1 MKEELNL
8 HKIKNKLLWIN
19 SATWAV
25 ESYELQNV
33 PSTFRHERATP
44 LETFQQ
50 LYSPWPYSKTFFFFF
65 YGVQKHYAEQIAHDM
80 TVTSSTL
87 ITDRIS
93 FYISHKSFLCSS
105 QSILYPVAN
114 TSSYIIKQSKLGILW
129 LFLLVRWCPS
139 QIHYQKSIKPFMSN
153 AECFQVENE
162 EKHVCF
168 LAFWFNITSGRVSFT
183 SSLDKV

>member
-1 MKEELNL
+1 MQPELSSPMNF
-8 HKIKNKLLWIN
+8 
-19 SATWAV
+19 
-25 ESYELQNV
+25 
-33 PSTFRHERATP
+33 STFLP
-44 LETFQQ
+44 LFVMNVQH
-50 LYSPWPYSKTFFFFF
+50 LWRLSNSHIHLDLIARLFFF